1 MAKGSTKKS
10 EKERASQAL
19 VASKERRGG
28 TKEQWT
34 KKVAY
39 RF

>member
-10 EKERASQAL
+10 EEKASRVPGAN
-19 VASKERRGG
+19 KERRGG